1 VVSDANLILGLGTLA
16 RSIVAMAFLANATPS
31 ACDVLQILQFLL
43 FSLNASPAP
52 TTRTDPHS
60 TRLAFS
66 APCFARPSLTY
77 SFASESCLTRLAL
90 EVDSRTTA
98 TVVMHASAFDM
109 MTIRRLSIGSGYKY
123 LLKTIAVGDG
133 PERIDKSDLVRY
145 YSDSGTPPGVFLG
158 AGLVG
163 LNNGLGVAVGH
174 SVSAENLQRML
185 QDCADPITGE
195 VLGRV
200 PSAKAVGGFDL
211 TFSPSKSVSVA
222 WALADH
228 ETREVIYRCHQD
240 AIEEVLAYA
249 EREVFHTRTGQQGC
263 VEEDIV
269 GVVAASFTHFDSR
282 DGDPQLHDHVVILNR
297 VQAKNDGAWRTLDSR
312 GLFASTVMLS
322 EMHQGVLSDL
332 LTAELGWDWE
342 AHTRRSSTAPKWEVA
357 GVSKRLMDE
366 FSQRTTAIVGAKDR
380 LIAQF
385 EDDHGRAPTDVEVLK
400 LRQTATLS
408 TRRAKKGLGLGD
420 LTEEWTARST
430 PYIDNEPMA
439 WVHELGDRGVPAFT
453 SAEFEDEIL
462 LDVANA
468 ALDVVSAKRPTFSRA
483 NVQAEVF
490 RQMQGVHFTQPAERI
505 LTATRTT
512 NLAIARALLITIPNL
527 HHTPRFLL
535 RTDGTSKFLR
545 TGHWLY
551 TTTTLL
557 DAEARLLDA
566 GQRLDGAVVS
576 SATVAEVTE
585 RRLPGKTFKL
595 SVDQALAVEQI
606 TTSGRALD
614 LLVGP
619 AGTGKSTAMA
629 GLRAAW
635 EAEHGAGSV
644 TGLAPSAAAAQ
655 VLGDDM
661 GIDTDNLAKWLY
673 EHRQH
678 GQRSRELEELREE
691 VRLIERTGRVPSPRL
706 LASIASREEAL
717 FRWILREG
725 QLIVIDEAS
734 LASTFA
740 LDELTS
746 AALDARAKVVL
757 VGDGA
762 QLSSV
767 DAGGMFRTLVR
778 DRGDDAPTLADVRRF
793 NAAWEKEASLGI
805 RNGTSSALGAYA
817 THERIADGTRDDML
831 DALYD
836 AWRADNERGLHSLML
851 ASDSATVNELNA
863 RARAERIA
871 RGAVVDEGV
880 DVAGAMTA
888 GVNDLVVTRENN
900 RRLTTETGW
909 VKNGDVWTVSAT
921 HPDGSMTVTRV
932 NGDGSVILPA
942 SYVAGNVELAYAT
955 TVHRAQGRTVD
966 SAHAFVSPTTTREV
980 LYVALTRGSEA
991 NHLYVDTHDDP
1002 DPDTG
1007 HDGLT
1012 EIPTALQ
1019 VLTGV
1024 LHHEGADVSATDMIR
1039 QSQTQS
1045 IAALVAEYNTIV
1057 SMAEGPRWEEALSR
1071 SGLSD
1076 TELAQAKDSPAYA
1089 ALLAQLRDAENRGF
1103 DIDTEL
1109 PILVTGRSF
1118 DDADDVASVLH
1129 HRIDRYVTGV
1139 GYPSPPPNEL
1149 VAGIFPRP
1157 GGTSDSDVTLAL
1169 DDRADTIEQRGRE
1182 LAMIAIESGDAWVQD
1197 FGDAPS
1203 ASEHYERWVLEVAAG
1218 AAYLDRWAV
1227 DNPHTVLDN
1236 AAVGHEQEAQ
1246 RSRVLSAVQR
1256 AYALTVAE
1264 TAPARSAYI
1273 FPGEGPLEPPS
1284 QDFGLDL

>member
-1 VVSDANLILGLGTLA
+1 
-16 RSIVAMAFLANATPS
+16 
-31 ACDVLQILQFLL
+31 
-43 FSLNASPAP
+43 
-52 TTRTDPHS
+52 
-60 TRLAFS
+60 
-66 APCFARPSLTY
+66 
-77 SFASESCLTRLAL
+77 
-90 EVDSRTTA
+90 
-98 TVVMHASAFDM
+98 M
-109 MTIRRLSIGSGYKY
+109 MTIRRLSIGAGYKY
-123 LLKTIAVGDG
+123 LLKSIAVGDS
-133 PERIDKSDLVRY
+133 PEGTDKSDLVRY
-145 YSDSGTPPGVFLG
+145 YSESGTPSGVFLG

-163 LNNGLGVAVGH
+163 LDNGLSVAVGQ
-174 SVSAENLQRML
+174 SVSTENLQRML
-185 QDCADPITGE
+185 RDCADPITGE

-200 PSAKAVGGFDL
+200 PSTKAVGGFDL
-211 TFSPSKSVSVA
+211 TFSPTKSVSTA
-222 WALADH
+222 WALADR
-228 ETREVIYRCHQD
+228 EIREVIYRCHQL
-240 AIEEVLAYA
+240 AIAKVLTYA
-249 EREVFHTRTGQQGC
+249 EREVFRTRTGQQGC

-282 DGDPQLHDHVVILNR
+282 DGDPQLHDHVVVLNR
-297 VQAKNDGAWRTLDSR
+297 AQAKSDGVWRTLDSR

-332 LTAELGWDWE
+332 LTAELGWDWA

-357 GVSKRLMDE
+357 GVSTRLMDE
-366 FSQRTTAIVGAKDR
+366 FSQRTTAIIGAKDR

-385 EDDHGRAPTDVEVLK
+385 EVDHHRAPTDVEVLK

-408 TRRAKKGLGLGD
+408 TRRAKQGLGLGD
-420 LTEEWTARST
+420 LTEEWTSRAM
-430 PYIDNEPMA
+430 PYLDNEPTA
-439 WVHELGDRGVPAFT
+439 WVHELGGRDVPALT
-453 SAEFEDEIL
+453 SAQFEDEIL
-462 LDVANA
+462 LDIATT
-468 ALDVVSAKRPTFSRA
+468 ALEVVSSKRPTFSHT
-483 NVQAEVF
+483 NVQAEVL
-490 RQMQGVHFTQPAERI
+490 RQMQGVRFTTPAERI
-505 LTATRTT
+505 LTAARTT
-512 NLAIARALLITIPNL
+512 DLAVSQALLITTPDL

-535 RTDGTSKFLR
+535 RTDGTSKFR
-545 TGHWLY
+545 ATGHWIY

-566 GQRLDGAVVS
+566 SQRTDAVVVS
-576 SATVAEVTE
+576 HPTVVNVTE
-585 RRLPGKTFKL
+585 QPLPGKTFTL
-595 SVDQALAVEQI
+595 STDQALAVKKI

-635 EAEHGAGSV
+635 EVEHGAGSV
-644 TGLAPSAAAAQ
+644 TGLAPSAAAAE

-673 EHRQH
+673 EHRRH
-678 GQRSRELEELREE
+678 GQRTRELAELREK
-691 VRLIERTGRVPSPRL
+691 VRLIERTGGEPSPQL

-717 FRWILREG
+717 SRWTLRAG

-793 NAAWEKEASLGI
+793 SAAWEKEASLGI
-805 RNGTSSALGAYA
+805 RNGTNSALGAYA
-817 THERIADGTRDDML
+817 THGRITDGTRDDML

-836 AWRADNERGLHSLML
+836 AWRSDNERGLHSLML
-851 ASDSATVNELNA
+851 ASDTTTVNELNA
-863 RARAERIA
+863 RARADRIA
-871 RGAVVDEGV
+871 RGPVVDEGV

-921 HPDGSMTVTRV
+921 HPNGSMTITRIG
-932 NGDGSVILPA
+932 GDSTVLLPA
-942 SYVAGNVELAYAT
+942 SYVTENVELAYAT

-966 SAHAFVSPTTTREV
+966 TAHAFVSPTTTREV
-980 LYVALTRGSEA
+980 LYVALTRGSES
-991 NHLYVDTHDDP
+991 NHLYVDTHYDP

-1012 EIPTALQ
+1012 EIPTALE
-1019 VLTGV
+1019 VLAGV
-1024 LHHEGADVSATDMIR
+1024 LHHEGSDVSATDMIR

-1045 IAALVAEYNTIV
+1045 IAVLVAEYDTIV
-1057 SMAEGPRWEEALSR
+1057 SMAEGPRWDEVLSQ

-1076 TELAQAKDSPAYA
+1076 AELTQAKASPVYA
-1089 ALLAQLRDAENRGF
+1089 ALLAQLRDAESRGF
-1103 DIDTEL
+1103 DLHTEL
-1109 PILVTGRSF
+1109 PMLVMGRSF
-1118 DDADDVASVLH
+1118 GDADDVASVLH
-1129 HRIDRYVTGV
+1129 YRINRYVSGV
-1139 GYPSPPPNEL
+1139 GYPSPPSNEL

-1157 GGTSDSDVTLAL
+1157 SGITDPDITLAFE
-1169 DDRADTIEQRGRE
+1169 DRADAIEQRARE
-1182 LAMIAIESGDAWVQD
+1182 LATIAIERGDAWVQH
-1197 FGDAPS
+1197 FGGAPL
-1203 ASEHYERWVLEVAAG
+1203 AVELYERWVLEVAAS
-1218 AAYLDRWAV
+1218 AAYFDRWGFDIPDSILYESS
-1227 DNPHTVLDN
+1227 DN
-1236 AAVGHEQEAQ
+1236 HEQEAQ
-1246 RSRVLSAVQR
+1246 RNRVLSAAQR
-1256 AYALTVAE
+1256 ACALEVIEEALE
-1264 TAPARSAYI
+1264 APVYVLSADE
-1273 FPGEGPLEPPS
+1273 FFEPPN